1 MNQFAICDNELNW
14 LSSYS
19 NNGQTS
25 APKTT
30 VNGIPQ
36 GSILGLLLFLLY
48 IMDLPDYLK
57 NSTPFLYADDTQISS
72 SSDNYDSLT
81 ENLNC
86 DLYNIHK
93 WLSDNKLQHHFKKC
107 EVMFIGS
114 RHQLSKIEDKPLLI
128 NNAPIPRTGA
138 FTYFGVEF
146 ELDGKLNWG
155 KHIDSICK
163 TKKVSAGIGIM
174 RRIKPYVSGKTLVM
188 LYFDYCSL
196 L

>member
-1 MNQFAICDNELNW
+1 
-14 LSSYS
+14 
-19 NNGQTS
+19 
-25 APKTT
+25 
-30 VNGIPQ
+30 
-36 GSILGLLLFLLY
+36 
-48 IMDLPDYLK
+48 MDLPDYLK

-107 EVMFIGS
+107 EVMLIGS
-114 RHQLSKIEDKPLLI
+114 RHQLSKIGDKPLLY
-128 NNAPIPRTGA
+128 NNPLIPRTGA

-163 TKKVSAGIGIM
+163 KVSAEIGIM

-188 LYFDYCSL
+188 LHFDYCSL
-196 L
+196 LWDTCGKGLQNKL